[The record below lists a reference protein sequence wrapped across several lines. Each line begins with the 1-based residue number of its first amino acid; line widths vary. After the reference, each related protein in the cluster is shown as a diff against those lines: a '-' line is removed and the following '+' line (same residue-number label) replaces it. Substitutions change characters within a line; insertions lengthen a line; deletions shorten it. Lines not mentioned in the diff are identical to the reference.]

1 MTGKQPF
8 TTVLSELPSASRECE
23 QAELDRLR
31 ELEKVAMRLT
41 HGLGFGRWDVPNKGG
56 VAGDLVAAVTDLHL
70 DAELE
75 AEVRQ
80 AYEKKLVELGVDVK
94 AISEA
99 VVVEPGPLL

>member
-1 MTGKQPF
+1 MTGNQSF
-8 TTVLSELPSASRECE
+8 TTVLSELPSAPPECK

-31 ELEKVAMRLT
+31 ELEKVAMQLT

-99 VVVEPGPLL
+99 VVVEPGPIL

>member
-1 MTGKQPF
+1 MTGNQSF
-8 TTVLSELPSASRECE
+8 TAVLPELPSPPAQGEE
-23 QAELDRLR
+23 QELDRLR
-31 ELEKVAMRLT
+31 ELEKVVMQLT

-94 AISEA
+94 AISGA
-99 VVVEPGPLL
+99 VVIEPGPIL

>member
-1 MTGKQPF
+1 MICNQQL
-8 TTVLSELPSASRECE
+8 TTVLTDLPSAPGECE

-31 ELEKVAMRLT
+31 ELEKVAMQLT
-41 HGLGFGRWDVPNKGG
+41 HGLGFGRWNVPNKGG
-56 VAGDLVAAVTDLHL
+56 VAGNLVAAVTDLHL

>member
-1 MTGKQPF
+1 MTGNQSF
-8 TTVLSELPSASRECE
+8 TTLLPGLPSGAGECE
-23 QAELDRLR
+23 HAEIDRLR
-31 ELEKVAMRLT
+31 ELEKVALQLT
-41 HGLGFGRWDVPNKGG
+41 HGLGFGRWNVPNKGG
-56 VAGDLVAAVTDLHL
+56 VAGNLVAAVTDLHL

>member
-1 MTGKQPF
+1 MTGSQQH
-8 TTVLSELPSASRECE
+8 TTVLPDLPSAPGEFE

-31 ELEKVAMRLT
+31 DLEKVVMKLT

>member
-1 MTGKQPF
+1 MTGNQSF
-8 TTVLSELPSASRECE
+8 TAVLPELLSTPGECE

-31 ELEKVAMRLT
+31 ELEKVAMQLT
-41 HGLGFGRWDVPNKGG
+41 HGLGFGRWNVPNKGG
-56 VAGDLVAAVTDLHL
+56 VAGNLVAAVTDLHL

-99 VVVEPGPLL
+99 VAVEPGPLL

>member
-1 MTGKQPF
+1 MTGNKPF
-8 TTVLSELPSASRECE
+8 TTVLSELPSAPRECE
-23 QAELDRLR
+23 QAELGRLR
-31 ELEKVAMRLT
+31 ELEKVVMQLT

>member
-1 MTGKQPF
+1 MTGSQQL
-8 TTVLSELPSASRECE
+8 TTVLPDLPSALSECE

-31 ELEKVAMRLT
+31 ELEKVVVKLT

-94 AISEA
+94 AISGA
-99 VVVEPGPLL
+99 VVIEPGPIL